1 MRLRLRV
8 GVTADQAI
16 AALRP
21 LIGEAG
27 NIASAG
33 ATPGGV
39 PALRDAYLAWV
50 EAVERQL
57 RSLTHDRVVA
67 GMLQTPRYWNIR
79 QIQSRM
85 DARPV
90 PLVEAEVALQRGAL
104 EDLVADLQ
112 ARVDLLSATGGTIAV
127 LDTNILLQYEDASKV
142 PWREVL
148 GVQSA
153 RLIVPLRVIEELDAK
168 KYSGSKRLAER
179 ARALLPRLEALVG
192 RDGSPGPA
200 ADGVTIEVPVE
211 PGSRWRPADADE
223 EILAF
228 CAELPQ
234 LVGATATLVTADT
247 AMRLRAGAQGTPV
260 AVPPDQ
266 YRRGGGGEASSQV

>member
-1 MRLRLRV
+1 MRLRLRPRE
-8 GVTADQAI
+8 GVTADRAI

-21 LIGEAG
+21 LIVEAG
-27 NIASAG
+27 NIASVG

-39 PALRDAYLAWV
+39 PALRDAYLTWV

-57 RSLTHDRVVA
+57 TSLTRDRAVA
-67 GMLQTPRYWNIR
+67 GMLQTPRYWHIR
-79 QIQSRM
+79 QIQSRV
-85 DARPV
+85 DARPA
-90 PLVEAEVALQRGAL
+90 PLVEAEVGVQRGAL

-112 ARVDLLSATGGTIAV
+112 ARIDRLSATGGTIAV
-127 LDTNILLQYEDASKV
+127 LDTNILLQYEEPSKV
-142 PWREVL
+142 PWRDVL
-148 GVQSA
+148 GVQSV
-153 RLIVPLRVIEELDAK
+153 RLIVPLRVVAELDAK

-179 ARALLPRLEALVG
+179 SRALLPRLEALVG
-192 RDGSPGPA
+192 RDGSPGPI

-234 LVGATATLVTADT
+234 LVGAPAALVTADT

-260 AVPPDQ
+260 VVPPDQ
-266 YRRGGGGEASSQV
+266 YRRGGGEASS

>member
-1 MRLRLRV
+1 MHLRLRE
-8 GVTADQAI
+8 GVSADQAI

-21 LIGEAG
+21 LIMDAG

-33 ATPGGV
+33 TTAGGV
-39 PALRDAYLAWV
+39 PAMRDAYLTWV

-57 RSLTHDRVVA
+57 TSLTHDRAVS
-67 GMLQTPRYWNIR
+67 GMLQSPRYWHIR
-79 QIQSRM
+79 QIQGRM
-85 DARPV
+85 DARPA

-112 ARVDLLSATGGTIAV
+112 ARVNRLSAAGGTIAV
-127 LDTNILLQYEDASKV
+127 LDTNILLQYEEPSKV
-142 PWREVL
+142 PWRDVL
-148 GVQSA
+148 GVQSVG
-153 RLIVPLRVIEELDAK
+153 LIVPLRVVEELDAK
-168 KYSGSKRLAER
+168 KYSGSKRLADR
-179 ARALLPRLEALVG
+179 ARAILPRLEALVG
-192 RDGSPGPA
+192 RDGSPGPV

-211 PGSRWRPADADE
+211 PRSRWRPADADE

-260 AVPPDQ
+260 VVPPDR
-266 YRRGGGGEASSQV
+266 YLRGGAEASS